1 MTRSE
6 MSYLDSVLIGP
17 SLLAMNQY
25 FNNFFQEYYVLW
37 LCLVIPIDMNMLM
50 RQSCWRW
57 RNKMWLNVF
66 FFGGGCRPGPS
77 SIYIVIAEL
86 FAGRSAKRL
95 VSSYSALCPSYL
107 RLMYRATALETAA
120 TKSPRKLRG
129 GGNWPNIFIV
139 LSSASLWNLLPCYC
153 SVSFSVSTCT
163 RWITRQM
170 IAVVLHSSVLMTY
183 FHQIWLDL
191 VSFIVQS

>member
-66 FFGGGCRPGPS
+66 FFGGVAGLGPLRFIS
-77 SIYIVIAEL
+77 LLPSCL
-86 FAGRSAKRL
+86 LGDLPSAW
-95 VSSYSALCPSYL
+95 
-107 RLMYRATALETAA
+107 YRAIPHCAQATFGWCTEQRHSKRPPQKVLESFAA
-120 TKSPRKLRG
+120 GATDL
-129 GGNWPNIFIV
+129 IFS
-139 LSSASLWNLLPCYC
+139 LS
-153 SVSFSVSTCT
+153 
-163 RWITRQM
+163 
-170 IAVVLHSSVLMTY
+170 
-183 FHQIWLDL
+183 FHLQVCGICFH
-191 VSFIVQS
+191 VIVQFLFQLALVLDELLAKWLLLCSILLF